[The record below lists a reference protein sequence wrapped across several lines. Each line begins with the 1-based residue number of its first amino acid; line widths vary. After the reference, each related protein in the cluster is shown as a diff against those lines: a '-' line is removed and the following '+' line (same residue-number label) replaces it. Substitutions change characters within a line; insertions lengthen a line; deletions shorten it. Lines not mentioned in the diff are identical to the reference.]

1 MKISVVGL
9 GSIGRRHLK
18 GLKKIQKKLQLS
30 AIKGF
35 DLSEE
40 RRNQAFKEVP
50 GIEVTSSLEECIAG
64 ASLVFVCVP
73 TSKHMQ
79 VINEIHTFGQFNLFI
94 EKPLSH
100 TLDGCDDLE
109 FAFSRSKKSCSVGYM
124 LRFHPVINELKKIV
138 DQKVYGRPINVRV
151 EAGFYLPFWH
161 PWENYQDFYMS
172 WKIGGGGALLDI
184 SHEIDYLNWIFGNIQ
199 EVNGLIGTVSDL
211 EISSDDLSASILR
224 FNSGLIG
231 ELHLDLLQFEE
242 SRYCK
247 VIFTDGV
254 VIADLMTN
262 EIKKFSKN
270 SKKWSVKKLKVDI
283 NKVYENEYIDIIDRA
298 RGKKS
303 IGCSLRESSH
313 VMQVIEGIRKSSSV
327 SSSIKLPIY

>member
-9 GSIGRRHLK
+9 GSIGRRHLN
-18 GLKKIQKKLQLS
+18 GLKKIAKKQGLS
-30 AIKGF
+30 VIKGF
-35 DLSEE
+35 DLSES
-40 RRNQAFKEVP
+40 RRNQTSNEIP
-50 GIEVTSSLEECIAG
+50 GVEITSSLQDCIKG

-73 TSKHMQ
+73 TSKHMN
-79 VINEIHTFGQFNLFI
+79 VINDIHEHGQFNLFI

-100 TLDGCDDLE
+100 TLDGCDELE
-109 FAFSRSKKSCSVGYM
+109 FKFSRIKKSCSVGYM

-138 DQKVYGRPINVRV
+138 DQQTFGRPINVRV

-172 WKIGGGGALLDI
+172 WKTGGGGALLDI
-184 SHEIDYLNWIFGNIQ
+184 SHEIDYLNWIFGSIH

-211 EISSDDLSASILR
+211 EISSDDLSSSILR

-231 ELHLDLLQFEE
+231 ELHLDLLQFDE

-254 VIADLMTN
+254 VIADLITN
-262 EIKKFSKN
+262 EIKTFGKN
-270 SKKWSVKKLKVDI
+270 SKKWTVKKLKVDI
-283 NKVYENEYIDIIDRA
+283 NKVYENEYLDIINRA
-298 RGKKS
+298 RGKRS
-303 IGCSLRESSH
+303 IGCSLSESSH
-313 VMQVIEGIRKSSSV
+313 VMQVIEGIRRSSSISSSV
-327 SSSIKLPIY
+327 KLPLY